1 MKDRGGIKRR
11 DKEKAEGV
19 IKSGGAGAGTGKFR
33 NQLKMKTRGHKDHL
47 GDDGWAGLTVGSS
60 GD

>member
-19 IKSGGAGAGTGKFR
+19 IKSGGGVGEVLGQAQGSLGT
-33 NQLKMKTRGHKDHL
+33 
-47 GDDGWAGLTVGSS
+47 SS
-60 GD
+60 R

>member
-19 IKSGGAGAGTGKFR
+19 IKSGGGVGVEEVLGQAQGSLGT
-33 NQLKMKTRGHKDHL
+33 
-47 GDDGWAGLTVGSS
+47 SS
-60 GD
+60 R

>member
-19 IKSGGAGAGTGKFR
+19 IKSGGGGVG
-33 NQLKMKTRGHKDHL
+33 GCL
-47 GDDGWAGLTVGSS
+47 GRHREV
-60 GD
+60 